1 MKRSS
6 VFAVRCLKLVACLVV
21 LCFPLLSASADDDT
35 GKAASFRLEE
45 ATIQSIHAAY
55 KSGQL
60 TSHRLVQLY
69 LDRIEAYDKN
79 GPQINSVITLNP
91 DALAEADK
99 LDAAFKKSG
108 FVGPLHGIPIVV
120 KDMADAKGMP
130 TTMGSL
136 ALKDYYPQRD
146 SFVVERLK
154 KAGAIIL
161 GKTTLGEF
169 AGGDTYGSL
178 FGATRNPYDP
188 KRTVGGSSGGS
199 GAALAANLTAVAVGQ
214 ENVSSTRRPA
224 AWNAVVGLR
233 PSTGLVSRSGV
244 DDGWPGDNGTLTPMA
259 RTVTDLA
266 ILFDSMVGY
275 DSEDPLT
282 AKGVGHIPSTYM
294 KFLDRNGLK
303 GARIGVLRS
312 PMYRNPD
319 PDTPE
324 VHEVTATFDKA
335 LAELKSAGAV
345 IVDPIEIPKL
355 AELIATRVRMAGE
368 EQSFAV
374 WFNRGTNPPYK
385 SRQDL
390 VNSPSFVK
398 IFPGTQ
404 QRLRD
409 SYAPTTEEQLRYL
422 LAKDELMTS
431 YLKVMADNK
440 LDAIVYKSMAGPPAL
455 IKDGPV
461 PTSAGGVAAPAFNS
475 FLIYVPAISVP
486 SSFTASNLPTGI
498 TFQGRPYDEGEMIK
512 LAYAYEQATHHRK
525 PPVMKTGSQ

>member
-1 MKRSS
+1 M
-6 VFAVRCLKLVACLVV
+6 
-21 LCFPLLSASADDDT
+21 
-35 GKAASFRLEE
+35 
-45 ATIQSIHAAY
+45 
-55 KSGQL
+55 
-60 TSHRLVQLY
+60 
-69 LDRIEAYDKN
+69 
-79 GPQINSVITLNP
+79 
-91 DALAEADK
+91 
-99 LDAAFKKSG
+99 
-108 FVGPLHGIPIVV
+108 
-120 KDMADAKGMP
+120 
-130 TTMGSL
+130 
-136 ALKDYYPQRD
+136 
-146 SFVVERLK
+146 
-154 KAGAIIL
+154 
-161 GKTTLGEF
+161 
-169 AGGDTYGSL
+169 
-178 FGATRNPYDP
+178 
-188 KRTVGGSSGGS
+188 
-199 GAALAANLTAVAVGQ
+199 
-214 ENVSSTRRPA
+214 
-224 AWNAVVGLR
+224 
-233 PSTGLVSRSGV
+233 
-244 DDGWPGDNGTLTPMA
+244 DDGWPGDNGTLGPMA

-266 ILFDSMVGY
+266 RLLDAMVGY

-282 AKGVGHIPSTYM
+282 AKGVGHIPASYT

-345 IVDPIEIPKL
+345 IVDPIEIPNL

-390 VNSPSFVK
+390 VNSPNFAK
-398 IFPGTQ
+398 IFPSVQ

-409 SYAPTTEEQLRYL
+409 TYAPTVEEQLRYT
-422 LAKDELMTS
+422 LAKEELMTK
-431 YLKVMADNK
+431 YLKIMADNK

-461 PTSAGGVAAPAFNS
+461 PTSASGVAAPAFNA

-486 SSFTASNLPTGI
+486 SSFTAGGLPTGI
-498 TFQGRPYDEGEMIK
+498 TFQGRPYAEGEMIK

-525 PPVMKTGSQ
+525 PPVMKADPK